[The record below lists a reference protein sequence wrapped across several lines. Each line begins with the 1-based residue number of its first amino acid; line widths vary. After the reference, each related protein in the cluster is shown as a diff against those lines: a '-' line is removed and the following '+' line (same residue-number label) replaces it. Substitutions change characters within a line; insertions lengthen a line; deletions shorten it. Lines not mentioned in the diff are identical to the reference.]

1 MAYRCTNCGWPNAI
15 ERDNCEKCNA
25 PLIKDVFISYS
36 RKDYVV
42 NGIPIANGVI
52 SKIKKSLDKNNI
64 SYWFDEEGIYSGD
77 EFAGVITRAIRTSK
91 IFLFI
96 SSVNSNQSL
105 WTSNEISTALE
116 YKKIIIP
123 FRLDNSPYNDSVMMK
138 IVSLDRIDFDNQEIA
153 IAKLLRAIRYHIPK
167 TKHIDSRIFEIPQ
180 SAKGATVIMD
190 IGDKKVEHIIS
201 FGENESKDEKEFT
214 IASLKTTE
222 DQPMPEYK
230 GFSDEISVHIADKNT
245 PIVMLMGP
253 AAVGKT
259 MTLVRL
265 VRYLI
270 EQGYSVQP
278 DRNFRPTSDIGYGKL
293 CDSFQELVNSAY
305 AANGTSRFD
314 CMLIKIIDRIGRCV
328 LQIVD
333 VAGEFYYDESD
344 STPLPPFLLQIL
356 HSSNPFIWV
365 VMIEPY
371 WRDSFH
377 RIKNVEKIRDFKQHF
392 FRAEDKVILVCNKA
406 DKLPFFHEKDKIAFN
421 PFLNLIREEYPGM
434 VEIFENANPITKL
447 FRKYNCSIVPFST
460 GTYTLSLNGR
470 MTYFPS
476 SPYFPYTLWKEL
488 TK

>member
-1 MAYRCTNCGWPNAI
+1 M
-15 ERDNCEKCNA
+15 
-25 PLIKDVFISYS
+25 LIVLYK
-36 RKDYVV
+36 
-42 NGIPIANGVI
+42 
-52 SKIKKSLDKNNI
+52 KIKKTFDENNI
-64 SYWFDEEGIYSGD
+64 SYWFDEDGICSGD

-91 IFLFI
+91 IFLFV

-116 YKKIIIP
+116 YKKKIIP

-138 IVSLDRIDFDNQEIA
+138 IVSLDRIDCDNHEIA
-153 IAKLLRAIRYHIPK
+153 IAKLLRAIRHHIPE
-167 TKHIDSRIFEIPQ
+167 TKRMDSRIFEIPQ

-190 IGDKKVEHIIS
+190 IGNKIVEHIIS
-201 FGENESKDEKEFT
+201 FDEDESKDEKKST
-214 IASLKTTE
+214 ITSLKTTE
-222 DQPMPEYK
+222 RQTMPEYK
-230 GFSDEISVHIADKNT
+230 RFSDEISVYIADKNT

-253 AAVGKT
+253 TAVGKT

-270 EQGYSVQP
+270 EQGYSAQP
-278 DRNFRPTSDIGYGKL
+278 DRIFRPTSDIGYGKL

-305 AANGTSRFD
+305 AANGTSRLD
-314 CMLIKIIDRIGRCV
+314 CMLIKIIDGIGRCV

-333 VAGEFYYDESD
+333 VAGEFYYDELD
-344 STPLPPFLLQIL
+344 STPLPPLLQIL

-377 RIKNVEKIRDFKQHF
+377 RIKYVEKIRDFKQQF
-392 FRAEDKVILVCNKA
+392 FRAEDKVILVCNKT
-406 DKLPFFHEKDKIAFN
+406 DKRPFFHGKNKIAFN
-421 PFLNLIREEYPGM
+421 PLLNLIKEEYPGM
-434 VEIFENANPITKL
+434 VDIFENANPITKL

-460 GTYTLSLNGR
+460 GTYSQPHNGR
-470 MTYFPS
+470 MIYVPS
-476 SPYFPYTLWKEL
+476 SPNFPYMLWKEL